1 MACGHGFRA
10 SALID
15 VRIEESDL
23 RTARMLVRLLKVS
36 LSAKHPVEGGELRA
50 FRAWPRIRDT
60 PAPKRLR
67 SGRNSISF
75 NLIQLG
81 ARELT

>member
-10 SALID
+10 SELID
-15 VRIEESDL
+15 VRIEEIDL
-23 RTARMLVRLLKVS
+23 RTARMRVRLLKGS

-60 PAPKRLR
+60 PAPNRLQ
-67 SGRNSISF
+67 SGKNNISF
-75 NLIQLG
+75 NVIQLV